1 MSVWLKQKKNL
12 RQRESV
18 LAGIST
24 TSSRIE
30 SATPAATATVQILSR
45 LSLQSSLSLEI
56 GYFDNSE
63 GWRAEPRGSDEF

>member
-1 MSVWLKQKKNL
+1 MSNLEGPECPNVGVAKAKKKL

-30 SATPAATATVQILSR
+30 SATPAATAATVQILSR

-56 GYFDNSE
+56 GYIF
-63 GWRAEPRGSDEF
+63 R